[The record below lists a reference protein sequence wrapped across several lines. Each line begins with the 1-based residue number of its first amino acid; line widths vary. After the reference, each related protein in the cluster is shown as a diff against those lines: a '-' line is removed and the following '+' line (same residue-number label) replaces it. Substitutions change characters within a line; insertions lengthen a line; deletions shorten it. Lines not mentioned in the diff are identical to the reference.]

1 MAVMQGP
8 HRLLLVYGAL
18 SVATVGLGCLI
29 CALADVPAS
38 IWVRNLIGWG
48 VGLVAAVGLARLA
61 GKRTAT
67 VLLGLS
73 AVLVAA
79 SLFGPPQQG
88 VHRWLAV
95 GPLSINLALLML
107 PMAVVALGWTRE
119 RASSWGLALAILG
132 LLVLQ
137 PDASQAMAFAGAVAL
152 IALRAPFSTPVR
164 LGLAGVAAALTAFS
178 WLRPDPLAPVPEVE
192 EIVALAF
199 SITPVLAVAVVVLI
213 AATSLAPMLGTR
225 LAGARPSGI
234 AVPLSVHLLLTAG
247 MTLFGAFPMPLLGIG
262 MSPIVGFWLGV
273 GLLAA
278 QLRPGPSPASGS

>member
-1 MAVMQGP
+1 MQGP

>member
-1 MAVMQGP
+1 MQGP

-119 RASSWGLALAILG
+119 RPSRWGLALAILG

>member
-18 SVATVGLGCLI
+18 SLATVGLGCLI

-38 IWVRNLIGWG
+38 IWMRNLIAWG
-48 VGLVAAVGLARLA
+48 VGLAAALGLARLA
-61 GKRTAT
+61 GRRTAT

-79 SLFGPPQQG
+79 SLIGPPQQG
-88 VHRWLAV
+88 VHRWLAL
-95 GPLSINLALLML
+95 GPLSINLARLRL
-107 PMAVVALGWTRE
+107 PMAGVALGGTRE

-137 PDASQAMAFAGAVAL
+137 PDASQAMAFAGALVL

-164 LGLAGVAAALTAFS
+164 LGLAGVAAALAAIS
-178 WLRPDPLAPVPEVE
+178 WVRPDPLAPVPEVE
-192 EIVALAF
+192 EIIALAH
-199 SITPVLAVAVVVLI
+199 SITPVLAVVAVVLI
-213 AATSLAPMLGTR
+213 VATSLAPMLGTR
-225 LAGARPSGI
+225 LARARPSGKGL
-234 AVPLSVHLLLTAG
+234 PLSTYFLLMSG

-262 MSPIVGFWLGV
+262 MSPIFGFWLGV

-278 QLRPGPSPASGS
+278 QVRPGSSPASGS

>member
-1 MAVMQGP
+1 MQGP
-8 HRLLLVYGAL
+8 HRLLLVYGVLAL
-18 SVATVGLGCLI
+18 ATVGLGCLI

-38 IWVRNLIGWG
+38 IWMRNLIGWG
-48 VGLVAAVGLARLA
+48 VGLVAAVGLASLA

-79 SLFGPPQQG
+79 SLFGPAQQG

-107 PMAVVALGWTRE
+107 PMAVVALDWTRE

-137 PDASQAMAFAGAVAL
+137 PDASQAMAFAGALVL
-152 IALRAPFSTPVR
+152 IALRAPFSPPVR
-164 LGLAGVAAALTAFS
+164 VGLVTVTAGLAAFS

-192 EIVALAF
+192 EIVALALG
-199 SITPVLAVAVVVLI
+199 ITPVLAVAAVVLI
-213 AATSLAPMLGTR
+213 VATSLAPMLGTR
-225 LAGARPSGI
+225 LAGARSFGTGL
-234 AVPLSVHLLLTAG
+234 PLSAYFLLTAG
-247 MTLFGAFPMPLLGIG
+247 MTIFGAFPMPLLGIG

-278 QLRPGPSPASGS
+278 QVRPGPSPASGS

>member
-1 MAVMQGP
+1 MQGP
-8 HRLLLVYGAL
+8 HRLLLVHGAL
-18 SVATVGLGCLI
+18 SLATVGLGCAI

-38 IWVRNLIGWG
+38 IWMRNLIGWG
-48 VGLVAAVGLARLA
+48 VGLAAAGAIASLA

-67 VLLGLS
+67 VLLSLS

-79 SLFGPPQQG
+79 SLFGPAQQG
-88 VHRWLAV
+88 VHRWLAI

-137 PDASQAMAFAGAVAL
+137 PDASQATAFAGAVVL
-152 IALRAPFSTPVR
+152 IVLRAPLSTPVR
-164 LGLAGVAAALTAFS
+164 VGLAGGAAALAAFS

-192 EIVALAF
+192 EIVALAWGLT
-199 SITPVLAVAVVVLI
+199 SVLAVAAVALI
-213 AATSLAPMLGTR
+213 LATSLAPMLGTR
-225 LAGARPSGI
+225 LAGARSSGI
-234 AVPLSVHLLLTAG
+234 AVPLSAYFLLAAG

-273 GLLAA
+273 GLLAS

>member
-1 MAVMQGP
+1 MAVVQGP

-18 SVATVGLGCLI
+18 SLATVGLGCVI

-38 IWVRNLIGWG
+38 IWMRNLIAWG
-48 VGLVAAVGLARLA
+48 VGLAAAWGIATYA

-67 VLLGLS
+67 VLLGL
-73 AVLVAA
+73 AAALVAA

-95 GPLSINLALLML
+95 GPLSVNLALLML

-119 RASSWGLALAILG
+119 RVSSWGLALAVLG
-132 LLVLQ
+132 LLVVQ
-137 PDASQAMAFAGAVAL
+137 PDASQATAFAGAMAL
-152 IALRAPFSTPVR
+152 IALRAPFSTPFR
-164 LGLAGVAAALTAFS
+164 LGLAGVAAALAAIS

-192 EIVALAF
+192 EIVALAWGL
-199 SITPVLAVAVVVLI
+199 TPMLAVAAVVMIV
-213 AATSLAPMLGTR
+213 ATSLAPILGTR
-225 LAGARPSGI
+225 LRGAMPQGV
-234 AVPLSVHLLLTAG
+234 AVPLTAYLLLTAG

-278 QLRPGPSPASGS
+278 QLRPAPSPASGS

>member
-1 MAVMQGP
+1 MQGP
-8 HRLLLVYGAL
+8 QRLLVVYGVLAL
-18 SVATVGLGCLI
+18 ATVGLGCLI
-29 CALADVPAS
+29 CALADVPTS
-38 IWVRNLIGWG
+38 IWMRNLIGWG
-48 VGLVAAVGLARLA
+48 VGLAAAGAIAAFA

-79 SLFGPPQQG
+79 SLFGPAQQG

-107 PMAVVALGWTRE
+107 PMAVVALDWTRE

-132 LLVLQ
+132 LLVVQ
-137 PDASQAMAFAGAVAL
+137 PDASQATAFAGALAL
-152 IALRAPFSTPVR
+152 IVLRAPLSTPVR
-164 LGLAGVAAALTAFS
+164 VGLITMAAGLAAFS

-192 EIVALAF
+192 EIIALAWAE
-199 SITPVLAVAVVVLI
+199 TPVLAVAAVVLI
-213 AATSLAPMLGTR
+213 VATSLGPILGTR
-225 LAGARPSGI
+225 PAGARPSGI
-234 AVPLSVHLLLTAG
+234 AAPLSAYLLLTAG

-278 QLRPGPSPASGS
+278 QLRRGPSPASGS

>member
-234 AVPLSVHLLLTAG
+234 AVPLSVHFLLTAG